1 MSKGYRLSLWDVAN
15 GILAAL
21 LVITLAGGPRRLPPD
36 WLVQQ
41 TWSMHYA
48 EPDGRP
54 ISTNFI
60 FQTFKAREQFGPFIH
75 EHHWFGPPT
84 IEMPVLPGKSALSGK
99 QLLPETPALPANHK
113 LLYGTYV
120 E

>member
-15 GILAAL
+15 GILAAW

-75 EHHWFGPPT
+75 EYHWFGPPT

-99 QLLPETPALPANHK
+99 QLLPETPVLPANHK